1 MIAVLRHELSSHYT
15 NLTGYVFGA
24 FLLLFAGIYMMVYN
38 LSYGLAD
45 FEYVI
50 SSMAFIFLIIV
61 PILTMRSLAEEKRQ
75 KTDQLLYSLSLS
87 MTQIV
92 LGKYLAMLIVFML
105 PMLIV
110 CFYPVLLAQFGSVPF
125 QTSIGAIIAFLF
137 LGAALIAIGMF
148 ISSLTES
155 QAVAAGVCFLVML
168 LNYYLAD
175 LSSYLASTALAS
187 FITLTVVALLLALL
201 TKHMTKNSL
210 AAAGVMLVLE
220 AGLLLL
226 FTLDQSI
233 FEGLVPA
240 IVQQLSLFER
250 FYAFIDGVFDIT
262 SLVYF
267 VSVSAVFVF
276 LSIQAMEK
284 KRWSA

>member
-75 KTDQLLYSLSLS
+75 KTDQLLYSLPLS

-92 LGKYLAMLIVFML
+92 LGKYL

-175 LSSYLASTALAS
+175 LSSYLASTALGS

>member
-75 KTDQLLYSLSLS
+75 KTDQLLYSLPLS

-92 LGKYLAMLIVFML
+92 LGKYLA
-105 PMLIV
+105 MLIV

-175 LSSYLASTALAS
+175 LSSYLASTALGS

>member
-1 MIAVLRHELSSHYT
+1 
-15 NLTGYVFGA
+15 
-24 FLLLFAGIYMMVYN
+24 
-38 LSYGLAD
+38 
-45 FEYVI
+45 
-50 SSMAFIFLIIV
+50 
-61 PILTMRSLAEEKRQ
+61 
-75 KTDQLLYSLSLS
+75 
-87 MTQIV
+87 
-92 LGKYLAMLIVFML
+92 
-105 PMLIV
+105 
-110 CFYPVLLAQFGSVPF
+110 
-125 QTSIGAIIAFLF
+125 
-137 LGAALIAIGMF
+137 
-148 ISSLTES
+148 
-155 QAVAAGVCFLVML
+155 
-168 LNYYLAD
+168 
-175 LSSYLASTALAS
+175 
-187 FITLTVVALLLALL
+187 
-201 TKHMTKNSL
+201 MTKNSL